1 MSSESLIAKR
11 VVKDHMLA
19 FDLKPHTIEITS
31 SIIKTFKSGR
41 KKYHEYLEEK
51 KRKKAISD
59 SDIKKLHINDDIEK
73 LKLAQTEKQKAVNM
87 LEKDFIQYMEDAE
100 KNSSQCMSFVT
111 KASALKRKSIETKNE
126 IGNLEKQIVDLE
138 EKKRKI

>member
-31 SIIKTFKSGR
+31 SIVKAFKSGR
-41 KKYHEYLEEK
+41 KKYEYLEEE

-87 LEKDFIQYMEDAE
+87 LEKDFIQCMEDAE

-111 KASALKRKSIETKNE
+111 KANALKRKSIETKNE
-126 IGNLEKQIVDLE
+126 IDNLEKQIVDLE